1 MHTPLIRF
9 TFRCPVR
16 LFLLALCVLFI
27 NGCAFKRIKRTKN
40 ISYYQQGVTDQSKEQ
55 SLNVYAPRNKR
66 EKHPV
71 LIYVYGGNWTSGRK
85 SLYHFFGS
93 RWARKG
99 VVTVISDYPKSP
111 DAKYDEM
118 ARCIATSVK
127 WVYEH
132 IDQYGG
138 DTSRI
143 FISGHSAG
151 GHLAA
156 LVSFRDDYFKELALH
171 KPVKGVVLIDAAGLD
186 MYGYIREVDNGPDNS
201 YLRIFSTDIAI
212 QKMASPLYQLHR
224 GIPPVLIYAGARSYP
239 SIITSCRKLN
249 DSLDVYNV
257 SHTYHLLKRKKH
269 IPMIT
274 QFFNT
279 YSSRYREI
287 KAFMKQREE

>member
-1 MHTPLIRF
+1 MPAIRYPVCISSLLLLI
-9 TFRCPVR
+9 TG
-16 LFLLALCVLFI
+16 LLLLES
-27 NGCAFKRIKRTKN
+27 CAFTRIRRTKN
-40 ISYYQQGVTDQSKEQ
+40 ISYAKPDTISPAGQ

-66 EKHPV
+66 QAYPV
-71 LIYVYGGNWTSGRK
+71 LIYMYGGNWTSGRK

-93 RWARKG
+93 RWARKK
-99 VVTVISDYPKSP
+99 VVTVVPDYPKSP
-111 DAKYDEM
+111 EANYDDM
-118 ARCIATSVK
+118 ANYTAGAVK
-127 WVYEH
+127 WVYDH

-138 DTSRI
+138 DTGRI

-156 LVSFRDDYFKELALH
+156 LVSFRDDYFKKLALH
-171 KPVKGVVLIDAAGLD
+171 KPVKGVVLIDPAGLD
-186 MYGYIREVDNGPDNS
+186 MYGYIKEVDNGPDNS
-201 YLRIFSTDIAI
+201 YLRIFSADTAT

-249 DSLDVYNV
+249 DSLDVHQV
-257 SHTYHLLKRKKH
+257 PHSYHLLKRKKH

-279 YSSRYREI
+279 YSPRYREI
-287 KAFMKQREE
+287 KAFMKQRND